1 MGRIWAGGPIVN
13 LHHHFL
19 HFAYLTLGRPA
30 LEVITCAVNPY
41 LPLGRQLA
49 AKRRGSEMSSSSK
62 EAILAAARRTAQADG
77 YSGLKFRDLADEV
90 GIKAASIYHHFPSKA
105 DLGAAVARRYWEDTA
120 ANLESLLAET
130 SNPGRCL
137 RRYPDVFR
145 KSLESDNRM
154 CLCSFMA
161 AEYDDLPEAV
171 KQEVQTFADVNVA
184 WLSKVLIAAAV
195 VNSGESEQRAR
206 AIFAAVA
213 GAQLM
218 ARSRS
223 DISLYDALI
232 DSYRVAGLLPA

>member
-1 MGRIWAGGPIVN
+1 MNV
-13 LHHHFL
+13 
-19 HFAYLTLGRPA
+19 
-30 LEVITCAVNPY
+30 
-41 LPLGRQLA
+41 
-49 AKRRGSEMSSSSK
+49 SSK
-62 EAILAAARRTAQADG
+62 EAILAAARRTAQAHG
-77 YSGLKFRDLADEV
+77 YSGLNFRDLADEV

-120 ANLESLLAET
+120 AALESMLAET
-130 SNPGRCL
+130 SDPVRCL

-145 KSLESDNRM
+145 KALENNNRM
-154 CLCSFMA
+154 CLCSFMG
-161 AEYDDLPEAV
+161 AEHDDLPEVV
-171 KQEVQTFADVNVA
+171 KREVQTFADVNVA
-184 WLSKVLIAAAV
+184 WLSRVLSAAAV
-195 VNSGESEQRAR
+195 VSSGESERRAR

>member
-1 MGRIWAGGPIVN
+1 
-13 LHHHFL
+13 
-19 HFAYLTLGRPA
+19 
-30 LEVITCAVNPY
+30 
-41 LPLGRQLA
+41 
-49 AKRRGSEMSSSSK
+49 MSSSSK
-62 EAILAAARRTAQADG
+62 EAILAAAKRTAQARG
-77 YSGLKFRDLADEV
+77 YNGLNFRDLADQV

-120 ANLESLLAET
+120 AQLESMLAET
-130 SNPGRCL
+130 PDPARCL
-137 RRYPDVFR
+137 GRYPDVFR
-145 KSLESDNRM
+145 KALANDNRM

-161 AEYDDLPEAV
+161 AEYDDLPDAV

-184 WLSKVLIAAAV
+184 WLSKLLSAASV
-195 VNSGESEQRAR
+195 VNRGKSEQRAR

-232 DSYRVAGLLPA
+232 DGYRAAGLLPA

>member
-1 MGRIWAGGPIVN
+1 
-13 LHHHFL
+13 
-19 HFAYLTLGRPA
+19 
-30 LEVITCAVNPY
+30 
-41 LPLGRQLA
+41 
-49 AKRRGSEMSSSSK
+49 MSISSK
-62 EAILAAARRTAQADG
+62 EAILAAARRNAQAHG
-77 YSGLKFRDLADEV
+77 YGGLNFRDLADEV

-120 ANLESLLAET
+120 AELESMLAET
-130 SNPGRCL
+130 SDPFRCL
-137 RRYPDVFR
+137 QQYPDIFR

-171 KQEVQTFADVNVA
+171 KKEVQTFADVNVA
-184 WLSKVLIAAAV
+184 WLSKVLSAAAV
-195 VNSGESEQRAR
+195 VDSRESEQRAR

-223 DISLYDALI
+223 DISLFDSLI
-232 DSYRVAGLLPA
+232 ESYRVAGLLPEQTVQSSISSDLAKRRTSHS